1 MDYQA
6 LATELSIDP
15 LTRGYSG
22 MTDLQAADDLNTEYR
37 PANNVIGAMMEYLV
51 NKKHRTNQGGDD
63 TFSPII
69 GRLYHVARS
78 NGGDDPFSRAGTYTG
93 LDIQHIHACQTFIT
107 LFESAQL
114 ADLDFNDANLP
125 WGFVEASGAWSTTHT
140 SDMQALSDNQISRA
154 QELDFGYVLEGDVL
168 YARTL

>member
-1 MDYQA
+1 MDYTI
-6 LATELSIDP
+6 LATELIDDP
-15 LTRGYSG
+15 LLRGYST
-22 MTDLQAADDLNTEYR
+22 MTDTEARVDLNSLYR
-37 PANNVIGAMMEYLV
+37 PSNNIIGAMMEYLI

-69 GRLYHVARS
+69 GRLYHIARS
-78 NGGDDPFSRAGTYTG
+78 NEGDDPFGRAGAYAG
-93 LDIQHIHACQTFIT
+93 LDIQHIHACQSFIT

-140 SDMQALSDNQISRA
+140 SELQALSDNQISRA
-154 QELDFGYVLEGDVL
+154 TELGLPVLTDTDVSR
-168 YARTL
+168 ARA